1 MMLVRTRGIG
11 DTSTTAGY
19 WSTFFDGSG
28 ESILTGGGS
37 GEAPGTLCADRL
49 PRDVVDGVIQPC
61 EPTPGIHPWYMR
73 ASSLWIG
80 LGVGIFALAMLRGGR
95 R

>member
-1 MMLVRTRGIG
+1 MMLVRRRGIG

-19 WSTFFDGSG
+19 WSTFFGGS
-28 ESILTGGGS
+28 ESVLTGGGS
-37 GEAPGTLCADRL
+37 GEAPGTMCPDGL
-49 PRDVVDGVIQPC
+49 PHDVVDGVLQPC
-61 EPTPGIHPWYMR
+61 GAAGALAPGWFAR
-73 ASSLWIG
+73 NSSLVIG